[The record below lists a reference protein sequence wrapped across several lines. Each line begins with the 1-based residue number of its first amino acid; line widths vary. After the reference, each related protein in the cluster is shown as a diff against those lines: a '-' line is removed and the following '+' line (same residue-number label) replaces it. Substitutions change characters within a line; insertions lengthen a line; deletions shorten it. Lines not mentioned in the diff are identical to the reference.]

1 MINVTVTCRSCGT
14 EHELD
19 RAAYTRGEW
28 RICPACEALTVSPRA
43 ANQLR
48 SLDPADGA
56 TILDTVRDRSL
67 PAGASLVAVNTL
79 NADYRCFVGRHKDG
93 SRVLLAVTARPRGP
107 CGIEDDSHTVT
118 GEMTNPNGQPGQ
130 RPRKSAT
137 C

>member
-1 MINVTVTCRSCGT
+1 MIVVTVTRRRCGI
-14 EHELD
+14 EHDPD
-19 RAAYTRGEW
+19 RTAFTRGEW

-67 PAGASLVAVNTL
+67 PAGASLVAVNTSD
-79 NADYRCFVGRHKDG
+79 AAYRCFVGRHQDG

-107 CGIEDDSHTVT
+107 
-118 GEMTNPNGQPGQ
+118 
-130 RPRKSAT
+130 
-137 C
+137 